1 MGPTQREQV
10 VEFAR
15 EKGVLRS
22 RDVDALGIPRA
33 VLARLVEAGELVRG
47 ERGVYTLP
55 DHPISE
61 HHTLVEVA
69 IKVPGAV
76 VNLLSAL
83 AFHGLT
89 DELPHAVWIAIRSD
103 RHAPRMESVSLE
115 ITWSMPRL
123 LDAGVERH
131 EIEGVSVAVTTPART
146 VADCFKH
153 RSRVGIDT
161 ATAALRDYLRVHR
174 TGRDALWE
182 MAGVCRV
189 QTVMRPYLEALS

>member
-1 MGPTQREQV
+1 MQPSQPELV
-10 VEFAR
+10 LALAR
-15 EKGVLRS
+15 ERGVIRS
-22 RDVDALGIPRA
+22 RDLEALGIPRA
-33 VLARLVEAGELVRG
+33 VLSRLLDAGELVRG
-47 ERGVYTLP
+47 ERGLYTLP
-55 DHPISE
+55 DHPITE

-69 IKVPGAV
+69 TKVPGAV

-89 DELPHAVWIAIRSD
+89 DELPHAVWIAIRND
-103 RHAPRMESVSLE
+103 RQAPRMETVTLE

-123 LDAGVERH
+123 LDVGVDRH
-131 EIEGVSVAVTTPART
+131 EVEGTSVPVTTPART

-153 RSRVGIDT
+153 RSRVGVDT

-174 TGRDALWE
+174 SGRDILWE